1 MIEELKNLSR
11 NCYAFDYFLEVK
23 RNVLLEREKIK
34 LAVDD
39 HYLAIYDEIEQ
50 LQAQCMT
57 IDTEIIRKSID
68 NTVQIY
74 ESEIVKMTK
83 GLDDLEAG
91 FESWD
96 KCYRQAEYQNR
107 ELRKNIDIYKKKLL
121 NSMEC
126 NYVSNEC
133 FVLDTITKSKLSI
146 IKFEPFQSK

>member
-1 MIEELKNLSR
+1 MNSNIADILNEHSSMMEELKNLSI
-11 NCYAFDYFLEVK
+11 NCSDNSYAFDYFLEIK

-50 LQAQCMT
+50 LQAQCMA
-57 IDTEIIRKSID
+57 IDTKIIRKSID

-107 ELRKNIDIYKKKLL
+107 ELRKNIDIYK
-121 NSMEC
+121 
-126 NYVSNEC
+126 
-133 FVLDTITKSKLSI
+133 TIEFNGMQLHVK
-146 IKFEPFQSK
+146 